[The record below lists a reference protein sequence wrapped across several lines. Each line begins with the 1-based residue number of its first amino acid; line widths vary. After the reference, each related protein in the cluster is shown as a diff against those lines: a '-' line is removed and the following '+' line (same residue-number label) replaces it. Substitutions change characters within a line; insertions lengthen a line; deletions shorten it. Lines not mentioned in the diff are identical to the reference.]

1 MPRMKAS
8 FPGTGAPPHG
18 CVLSFVGEHP
28 PGHPPGGRFI
38 RNSDYIDMQAS
49 HPFMRHTFAETI
61 GLRVHN
67 IDTTAS
73 GSVFELHDRSGGPRE
88 LSNRRHRSNHHSIGR
103 IKHVLILLSK
113 PLQQDRVVFVDYIIV
128 ENGTL
133 RSSINFVLHPT
144 FACKLKTWVHD
155 ALCPDPISQSFGRGL
170 NSMPHYVMQVQDA
183 DKSPHD

>member
-1 MPRMKAS
+1 MDVSCLSLGNILRALPPAAGLSATPVTSTCRPLILSCDMPLHKPSVSAS
-8 FPGTGAPPHG
+8 TTSTPRRLAGGPRE
-18 CVLSFVGEHP
+18 LS
-28 PGHPPGGRFI
+28 
-38 RNSDYIDMQAS
+38 N
-49 HPFMRHTFAETI
+49 
-61 GLRVHN
+61 
-67 IDTTAS
+67 
-73 GSVFELHDRSGGPRE
+73 GGPRE

-155 ALCPDPISQSFGRGL
+155 ALCPDPIPQSFGRGL

-183 DKSPHD
+183 DESLHD